1 LPYLCGA
8 FLSNAVVRNI
18 LPGNDSSQKKE
29 RVEKLETNGRREY
42 TYNTAT
48 VRERRGEVSSEM
60 RRQENNKKN
69 E

>member
-1 LPYLCGA
+1 LCGA
-8 FLSNAVVRNI
+8 FLINAVLRNI
-18 LPGNDSSQKKE
+18 QPGDEASQKKE
-29 RVEKLETNGRREY
+29 RVEKLETSGRREY

-48 VRERRGEVSSEM
+48 VRERRGEVRSEM

>member
-1 LPYLCGA
+1 M
-8 FLSNAVVRNI
+8 
-18 LPGNDSSQKKE
+18 
-29 RVEKLETNGRREY
+29 ETNGRMEY

-60 RRQENNKKN
+60 RRQENKKKN